1 MFNPLENSGIIY
13 EKILNKRT
21 IKKLLSEILL
31 IDRQKNENRIEQFTE
46 KKRYTTGVKVVELG
60 IPDSESLFTR
70 NCWFEQVLFDIC

>member
-46 KKRYTTGVKVVELG
+46 KKKIYNMGKSCGNRDT
-60 IPDSESLFTR
+60 
-70 NCWFEQVLFDIC
+70 

>member
-46 KKRYTTGVKVVELG
+46 KKKIYNRGKSCG
-60 IPDSESLFTR
+60 TR
-70 NCWFEQVLFDIC
+70 DT